1 MQKKKNAKNDIF
13 ICRKKKKKKKKQ
25 ELDAKMTIS

>member
-13 ICRKKKKKKKKQ
+13 ICRKKKKKKKQ